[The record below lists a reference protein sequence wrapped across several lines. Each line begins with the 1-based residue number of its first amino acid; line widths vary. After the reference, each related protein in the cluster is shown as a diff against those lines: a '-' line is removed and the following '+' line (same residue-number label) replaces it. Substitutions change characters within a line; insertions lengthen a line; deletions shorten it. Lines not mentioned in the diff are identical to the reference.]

1 MAQIFR
7 KLKLANAFW
16 NLVKD
21 PAQTEQLFFILE
33 SARHNKSP
41 QLHAALAFIFSQNGL
56 SELYKERFNPQL
68 PPVTDLLKLP
78 ECSLGHA
85 LGRHMSSNNLDF
97 DFYPIADGTT
107 KQEYVINR
115 VRKMHD
121 VWHVLTGFGVSIAD
135 EIGLQGFTLAQI
147 RSPFS
152 AMIIAGGILHAIT
165 RNPAIFHDLI
175 DQLFYGYQMGSK
187 CQPLTGV
194 KIEDLLQENLD
205 DLRVQLGIV
214 AKIQPAKAA

>member
-1 MAQIFR
+1 MAQVFR

-33 SARHNKSP
+33 SARHHKSP
-41 QLHAALAFIFSQNGL
+41 LLQTALKSICSQKGL
-56 SELYKERFNPQL
+56 SELYEERFNPKL
-68 PPVTDLLKLP
+68 PPVADLLKLP
-78 ECSLGHA
+78 ENSFGHA

-107 KQEYVINR
+107 EQEYAVNR
-115 VRKMHD
+115 IRKMHD
-121 VWHVLTGFGVSIAD
+121 LWHVLTGFGVSIAD

-152 AMIIAGGILHAIT
+152 AMIIAGGILHSIT
-165 RNPAIFHDLI
+165 RKPVIFNDLI
-175 DQLFYGYQMGSK
+175 EQLFRGYQMGIECES
-187 CQPLTGV
+187 LAAV
-194 KIEDLLQENLD
+194 KVENCLQEDLEN
-205 DLRVQLGIV
+205 LRVQFGIM